1 MKVRARNHKHG
12 GTRCIDQQK
21 TKTQIKMTTKNS
33 RVMSCKVCQIGYRSS
48 SMDWLMKVFQ
58 NIDTLPVLLMNHLWS
73 REQKWY
79 PVTQHFNS
87 FTETAIQMKAKTIR
101 DAKAKASRWTWWK
114 RISLPKQPQPYLSQT
129 PSRIEA
135 LVHFKRGTVD
145 HGCDNQFRVY
155 KETS

>member
-1 MKVRARNHKHG
+1 
-12 GTRCIDQQK
+12 
-21 TKTQIKMTTKNS
+21 
-33 RVMSCKVCQIGYRSS
+33 
-48 SMDWLMKVFQ
+48 MDWLMKVFQ

-79 PVTQHFNS
+79 RVTQHFNS
-87 FTETAIQMKAKTIR
+87 FHRNSYTNEGKNNKRRKGKGKQVDVVETNQSSETASTV
-101 DAKAKASRWTWWK
+101 S
-114 RISLPKQPQPYLSQT
+114 YLSQT